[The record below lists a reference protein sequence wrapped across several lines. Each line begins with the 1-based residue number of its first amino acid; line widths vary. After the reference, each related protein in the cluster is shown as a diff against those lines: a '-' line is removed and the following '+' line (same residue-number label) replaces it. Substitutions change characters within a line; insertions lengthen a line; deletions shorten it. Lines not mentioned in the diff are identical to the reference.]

1 MPSPKTTMKNQW
13 RGTCMN
19 NRHCKKIRWARS
31 TPRSLISLPVPYFQ
45 WSQRQL
51 RFIRADEKILMQ
63 QNAMTYIW
71 PRHACTHFHR
81 QICHYIW
88 DIVAIRGMPC
98 SHQSL
103 RASADYFFEVKMQ
116 RGYGTYNNNAFRRF
130 SENKKSGGDGRLYTS
145 GLGFLKVID
154 FFVWEIAEHPDGEWT
169 CNEPQKGFRAIKITT
184 ARKHRVATAWWKF

>member
-1 MPSPKTTMKNQW
+1 MPSPPTKMKNQW

-19 NRHCKKIRWARS
+19 NRHCKKIRSVRW
-31 TPRSLISLPVPYFQ
+31 TPRRLISLPFRYFQ

-51 RFIRADEKILMQ
+51 RFIGADEKILMQ

-81 QICHYIW
+81 QICHYIGILW
-88 DIVAIRGMPC
+88 PSVECHVAI
-98 SHQSL
+98 S

-116 RGYGTYNNNAFRRF
+116 RGYGTYDKNAFRRF
-130 SENKKSGGDGRLYTS
+130 SENKKSGGDGGLYT

-154 FFVWEIAEHPDGEWT
+154 FF
-169 CNEPQKGFRAIKITT
+169 
-184 ARKHRVATAWWKF
+184 RVGNYRIPSWWMDL